1 MAALAVWL
9 VHFGQSNFD
18 KVMNI
23 NIEVL
28 MGATGPLHFT
38 HHYYIHVHMRSAGQ
52 ALADYNG
59 SR

>member
-1 MAALAVWL
+1 MAVLAVRL

-28 MGATGPLHFT
+28 MGATGPPHFT
-38 HHYYIHVHMRSAGQ
+38 HHYYIHMRSAGQ
-52 ALADYNG
+52 ARADYNG